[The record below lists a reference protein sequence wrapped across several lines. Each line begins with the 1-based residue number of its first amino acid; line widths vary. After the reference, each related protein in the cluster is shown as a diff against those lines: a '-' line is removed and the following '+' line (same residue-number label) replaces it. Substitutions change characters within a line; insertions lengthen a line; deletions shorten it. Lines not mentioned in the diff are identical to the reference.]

1 MIVELKEYGL
11 YLGILTVRGIYVEDP
26 ELLIRRLRR
35 NFSGL
40 EVQVLNVKNLAGFKH
55 ILVSV
60 LTALEA
66 INHKLNITKSLSMEV
81 LVRASAQRQISEA
94 INILG
99 IKKGVCDAAF
109 IVIGDKSE
117 KVEEALNAL
126 IRSYGDRVDEHLL
139 EEDRSSQI
147 IEAYGISEEEFKA
160 ENEYSKDRWEAIKN
174 LIAEKVAL
182 TLTL

>member
-1 MIVELKEYGL
+1 MMIELKEYGL
-11 YLGILTVRGIYVEDP
+11 YLGILTVRGVYLEDP
-26 ELLIRRLRR
+26 DLLLRRLRGD
-35 NFSGL
+35 FSGL
-40 EVQVLNVKNLAGFKH
+40 NVQVLNVKNLAGFKH

-66 INHKLNITKSLSMEV
+66 INHKLNITKNLSMEV
-81 LVRASAQRQISEA
+81 LVRASAQRQITEA

-99 IKKGVCDAAF
+99 VKKSICDIAF
-109 IVIGDKSE
+109 IVIGEKSE

-147 IEAYGISEEEFKA
+147 MEVYGISEEEVRA
-160 ENEYSKDRWEAIKN
+160 ENEYSKGRWEAIKN

>member
-1 MIVELKEYGL
+1 MIELKEYGL
-11 YLGILTVRGIYVEDP
+11 YLGILTVRGIYLEDP
-26 ELLIRRLRR
+26 ELLLRRLREE
-35 NFSGL
+35 FSGL
-40 EVQVLNVKNLAGFKH
+40 NVQALNVKNLAGFKH

-66 INHKLNITKSLSMEV
+66 INHKLNIAKNLSMEV
-81 LVRASAQRQISEA
+81 LVRASVQRQITEA

-99 IKKGVCDAAF
+99 VKKDICDVTF
-109 IVIGDKSE
+109 IVIGEKCE
-117 KVEEALNAL
+117 KVEDALNAL
-126 IRSYGDRVDEHLL
+126 IRRYDGHIDEHLL

-147 IEAYGISEEEFKA
+147 MEIYGISEEEVKA
-160 ENEYSKDRWEAIKN
+160 ENEYSKGRWEAIKN